1 MDILTKLTIKNLKLN
16 KKRTIG
22 TIIGIILSVSLICA
36 ISGVFTSFHQ
46 TILENAIN
54 ETGYYH
60 LKLIDITNDD
70 LKNLQANRDIKN
82 IKTTHYLG
90 TSKIDVDNKEYPYID
105 VYSSDYIKDLSYQII
120 EGRRPNN
127 NNEIIIN
134 KKLTLDS
141 NYKIGDQI
149 TLNIGTRKTNDGYEL
164 NENNPYNE
172 DNYETIENTKKYTY
186 KIVGIFTKPGYNYSY
201 YGITTKENTTKIN
214 AYISLKNPKNYKET
228 NLEILGLEDNNN
240 TKAKYTYEINSELL
254 RWEIFAFSDSTITML
269 YMIAGV
275 VIFIV
280 LITSVFCIKNSFE
293 ISTTEKTKMYGML
306 TSIGGTK
313 KQIKKCV
320 LKEGIILGTIGIPL
334 GIISGIFAV
343 YIITKVI
350 NIILK
355 GQLFENINHVVFHI
369 SIIGIIISCIL
380 GLITIYLSAI
390 KSAIKASKI
399 SPIEN
404 LKSTKEIK
412 IKKEKLKTP
421 KYITKYFKIGGSLA
435 YKNLKRSKK
444 KYRTTVISL
453 IVSIFIFITMNSFL
467 TEAFSITNKYYEDY
481 DYNLTL
487 KNIENLTDEEINK
500 IENFKDVKKSY
511 VIYSINDKSNG
522 YIKITDQ
529 SKLVSNNQIF
539 ELNEDCIINEKEE
552 RICDEEKYAA
562 LEIKILDDKTF
573 KEYMKKLKIDYEEN
587 KTKGILIDDYKTTIN
602 GKEKQFRRYKY
613 TKNETIKGSLNGN
626 DINITIG
633 KITTTR
639 PFGLEN
645 NFYSDGYLII
655 NKDYYKNLNIV
666 AEKISIQGENVMEL
680 VKDIES
686 ISSEIFVT
694 NYDEEIKYQQSIK
707 LVVSIFLYGFITI
720 ITLIGITN
728 IFNTITSN
736 MELRSKEIA
745 MLKSIG
751 MTTKEFNHMINLETL
766 FYSTKSLI
774 YGIILGLLG
783 SSLIHKIFSQK
794 NNIPYKIP
802 TIPIIISIIFVILLV
817 YIIMKYS
824 ISKINK
830 QNTIETV
837 RKENI

>member
-529 SKLVSNNQIF
+529 SKLVSNDQIF

-602 GKEKQFRRYKY
+602 GKEKKFRRYKY
-613 TKNETIKGSLNGN
+613 TKNETIKGTLNGN

-645 NFYSDGYLII
+645 SFYSDGYLII

-666 AEKISIQGENVMEL
+666 AEKISIQGENVIQL

-783 SSLIHKIFSQK
+783 SSLIHKIFSLK

-802 TIPIIISIIFVILLV
+802 TIPIIKSIIFVILLV